1 MTKNNFIVLT
11 FTIKLLL
18 MKQLIYCKLC
28 FINYCRTNRKMLNT
42 WKYLPELIFC
52 SSIYLLSV
60 SKFNKKNWA
69 DYNISNYI
77 SLNTI
82 VFGRI
87 QDGTEL
93 FVVMQPPL
101 RILTPF
107 VLDNLAK
114 LVLSLQ
120 RFSDLWYFHVKSK
133 HYKKCFVLLT
143 DLCYLILK
151 ITLKNSNP

>member
-18 MKQLIYCKLC
+18 MKQLIYCKLW

-42 WKYLPELIFC
+42 GKYLPEFKFVFPFVFC
-52 SSIYLLSV
+52 QFANSI
-60 SKFNKKNWA
+60 KKNWA

-82 VFGRI
+82 VFWRI

-93 FVVMQPPL
+93 FPTACCNAVTIAYIDPFCFRQPNTTCFIPP
-101 RILTPF
+101 IKQIKYFLTYDIF
-107 VLDNLAK
+107 M
-114 LVLSLQ
+114 
-120 RFSDLWYFHVKSK
+120 
-133 HYKKCFVLLT
+133 
-143 DLCYLILK
+143 
-151 ITLKNSNP
+151 

>member
-18 MKQLIYCKLC
+18 LKQLIYCKLC

-42 WKYLPELIFC
+42 GKYLPELIFC

-93 FVVMQPPL
+93 FPTVCCNAATIAYIDPLCFRQPHKTCFIPPKIFWL
-101 RILTPF
+101 MI
-107 VLDNLAK
+107 
-114 LVLSLQ
+114 
-120 RFSDLWYFHVKSK
+120 FSCKV
-133 HYKKCFVLLT
+133 
-143 DLCYLILK
+143 
-151 ITLKNSNP
+151 

>member
-60 SKFNKKNWA
+60 SEFNKKKLSRLQYFKLHFFKHNCIWA
-69 DYNISNYI
+69 NS
-77 SLNTI
+77 
-82 VFGRI
+82 RR
-87 QDGTEL
+87 DGTVCCNAATIAYIDPL
-93 FVVMQPPL
+93 CFRQSHKTCFIPP
-101 RILTPF
+101 
-107 VLDNLAK
+107 
-114 LVLSLQ
+114 
-120 RFSDLWYFHVKSK
+120 
-133 HYKKCFVLLT
+133 
-143 DLCYLILK
+143 K
-151 ITLKNSNP
+151 IF

>member
-42 WKYLPELIFC
+42 GKYLPEFKFVLPF
-52 SSIYLLSV
+52 V
-60 SKFNKKNWA
+60 SCQLANWA

-93 FVVMQPPL
+93 FPTVCCNAATIAYIDPLCFRQPHKTCFIPPKIFWL
-101 RILTPF
+101 MI
-107 VLDNLAK
+107 
-114 LVLSLQ
+114 
-120 RFSDLWYFHVKSK
+120 FSCKV
-133 HYKKCFVLLT
+133 
-143 DLCYLILK
+143 
-151 ITLKNSNP
+151 

>member
-1 MTKNNFIVLT
+1 MTKNNFIVLI

-18 MKQLIYCKLC
+18 MKQLINCKLC

-93 FVVMQPPL
+93 FPTVCCNAATIAYIDPLCFRQSHKTCFIPPKIFWL
-101 RILTPF
+101 MI
-107 VLDNLAK
+107 
-114 LVLSLQ
+114 
-120 RFSDLWYFHVKSK
+120 FSCKV
-133 HYKKCFVLLT
+133 
-143 DLCYLILK
+143 
-151 ITLKNSNP
+151 

>member
-11 FTIKLLL
+11 FTIKLLS
-18 MKQLIYCKLC
+18 MKQLINCRLC

-42 WKYLPELIFC
+42 GKYLPEFKFVLPF
-52 SSIYLLSV
+52 V
-60 SKFNKKNWA
+60 SCQLANWA

-82 VFGRI
+82 VFGQFKTGRNCF
-87 QDGTEL
+87 QL
-93 FVVMQPPL
+93 FVVIQPPL

-107 VLDNLAK
+107 VLDNLTK

-133 HYKKCFVLLT
+133 HCKNVLF
-143 DLCYLILK
+143 Y
-151 ITLKNSNP
+151 